1 MTFLS
6 VSHPL
11 LFKTTKIVWTIII
24 TWKFATA
31 LLAYL
36 VKERLIKA
44 KIVILPG
51 AILSIFDLIPST

>member
-51 AILSIFDLIPST
+51 AILSIFGLIPST

>member
-36 VKERLIKA
+36 VKE
-44 KIVILPG
+44 
-51 AILSIFDLIPST
+51 